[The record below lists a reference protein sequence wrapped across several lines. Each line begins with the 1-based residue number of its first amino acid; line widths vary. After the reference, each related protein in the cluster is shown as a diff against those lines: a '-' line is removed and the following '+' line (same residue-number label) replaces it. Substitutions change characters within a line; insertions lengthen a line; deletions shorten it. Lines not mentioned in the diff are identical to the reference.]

1 MCFYRVW
8 RCICNDFELAWIPV
22 EDRDSEA
29 HSGTVTTYAGVTVG
43 RICMEIA
50 RGPCQRAAVT
60 PCSI

>member
-29 HSGTVTTYAGVTVG
+29 HCGTVTTYAGVTV
-43 RICMEIA
+43 
-50 RGPCQRAAVT
+50 
-60 PCSI
+60 